1 MFIGDFEKSVP
12 WSDSSMNGCRKFLEK
27 VFNLRDIITDGE
39 NYSEDLEILIN
50 KTIKKVSDD
59 YENLKY
65 NTAIAALME
74 LLNEFRKKDKITKKD
89 FSTYLTLLYPVA
101 PHVTSELFKEVF
113 DSYVYDEDW
122 PSYDENKLTE
132 NTVTIPVQIL
142 GKTKDTIDVDREINE
157 EDLVELIKSKDE
169 FKKYLEGKNIV
180 KVIYIK
186 EKIINL
192 IVK

>member
-1 MFIGDFEKSVP
+1 
-12 WSDSSMNGCRKFLEK
+12 
-27 VFNLRDIITDGE
+27 
-39 NYSEDLEILIN
+39 
-50 KTIKKVSDD
+50 
-59 YENLKY
+59 
-65 NTAIAALME
+65 ME

-157 EDLVELIKSKDE
+157 EDLVELIK
-169 FKKYLEGKNIV
+169 I
-180 KVIYIK
+180 
-186 EKIINL
+186 
-192 IVK
+192 

>member
-1 MFIGDFEKSVP
+1 
-12 WSDSSMNGCRKFLEK
+12 
-27 VFNLRDIITDGE
+27 
-39 NYSEDLEILIN
+39 
-50 KTIKKVSDD
+50 
-59 YENLKY
+59 
-65 NTAIAALME
+65 ME